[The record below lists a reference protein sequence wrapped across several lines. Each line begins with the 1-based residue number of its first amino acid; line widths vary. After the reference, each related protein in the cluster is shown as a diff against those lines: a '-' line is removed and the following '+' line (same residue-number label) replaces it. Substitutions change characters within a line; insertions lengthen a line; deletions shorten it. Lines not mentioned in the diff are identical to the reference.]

1 MRFKLGLVLPALIL
15 GASALPVFAQ
25 SPGVAPT
32 HGVAM
37 HGDPKYGPDFKHFDY
52 VNPSAPKGGVIR
64 QGVDRGTFN
73 TFNLYT
79 LKGDPAAGLAFL
91 YESLMTS
98 PQDEAFSEYG
108 LIAESIEMPED
119 RSWVIFTLRP
129 GARWHDGRPI
139 TVEDV
144 IWSLETLRKKGR
156 PFYRYYYKDVVKSEK
171 LNARRVKFTFSETE
185 NRELPLI
192 MGQLPVLPKHY
203 WKTRDFS
210 ATTLVPPLGSGPYKI
225 KSFVDGRSITYER
238 VQDYWGRSLP
248 VNVGR
253 YNADK
258 IQYEYYRDATVSLEA
273 FKSGE
278 YDFRLENT
286 SKVWAT
292 GYDSPAFRRGLYKTT
307 EIRHESPTGMQGF
320 VFNTRKQIFSDPRV
334 RQALS
339 YAFDFEWTNENL
351 FYGQYTRTMSF
362 FSNSELASSKI
373 PSKKELEILNPL
385 KGQVPPEVFTKN
397 YLPPSTDGTGRIR
410 KQLRQARGL
419 LKQAGWSVKNGKL
432 LSVKGVPFK
441 FEILLISPA
450 FERIVLPFAR
460 NLKRLGIEVSVRT
473 VDTAQYRRR
482 LDGFD
487 FDMVVSTF
495 GQSLSPGNE
504 QRAFWGSDAAA
515 RQGSRNLVGI
525 KNPAIDKLVDL
536 IISAPDRQSL
546 ITRTRALDR
555 VLLWNHYVIPQWHLR
570 NFRVAYWDKFGR
582 PAKTPKY
589 GLAFDS
595 WWVDE
600 VKSANLSSKLAGS
613 GNEKKY

>member
-1 MRFKLGLVLPALIL
+1 MRCKFSLAVSVLVL
-15 GASALPVFAQ
+15 GVGTSPVLSQ
-25 SPGVAPT
+25 DPSVPPV

-37 HGDPKYGPDFKHFDY
+37 HGAPKYGPDFKHFDY

-64 QGVDRGTFN
+64 QSVDRGTFN
-73 TFNLYT
+73 TFNPYT

-108 LIAESIEMPED
+108 LIAESIEMPDD
-119 RSWVIFTLRP
+119 RSWVIFTLRAD
-129 GARWHDGRPI
+129 ARWHDGTPI
-139 TVEDV
+139 TAEDV

-156 PFYRYYYKDVVKSEK
+156 PFYRYYYKGVAKSEK
-171 LNARRVKFTFSETE
+171 LGARRVKFTFGDTE

-203 WKTRDFS
+203 WETRDFN

-238 VQDYWGRSLP
+238 LQNYWGRNLP

-253 YNADK
+253 YNADI

-292 GYDSPAFRRGLYKTT
+292 GYESPAFRRGLYKTT
-307 EIRHESPTGMQGF
+307 EILHERPTGMQGF
-320 VFNTRKQIFSDPRV
+320 VFNTRKQMFKDPRV
-334 RQALS
+334 RQALA
-339 YAFDFEWTNENL
+339 YAFDFEWTNKNL
-351 FYGQYTRTMSF
+351 FYGQYTRTVSF
-362 FSNSELASSKI
+362 FSNSELASSKT
-373 PSKKELEILNPL
+373 PSIKELEILNPL
-385 KGQVPPEVFTKN
+385 KGQVPPEVFTKA
-397 YLPPSTDGTGRIR
+397 YSPPETDGSGRIR

-419 LKQAGWSVKNGKL
+419 LQQSGWSVKNGKL
-432 LSVKGVPFK
+432 LNAQGELFK

-460 NLKRLGIEVSVRT
+460 NLKRLGIEARVRT

-482 LDGFD
+482 LDGYD

-515 RQGSRNLVGI
+515 RRGSRNVVGI

-555 VLLWNHYVIPQWHLR
+555 VLLWNHYVIPQWHLQ

-589 GLAFDS
+589 GLAFDA
-595 WWVDE
+595 WWVDGA
-600 VKSANLSSKLAGS
+600 KAANLSSKLAGS
-613 GNEKKY
+613 GNDKK